1 MEDHQNL
8 LLGEGS
14 ARRPSNTLSPAIQQ
28 AVERT
33 PSTLRLGSSLAQDRR
48 SNPPRAVKKKAPQA
62 KQPPKR
68 KTIAKVTGVTR
79 SRGNKSPIQG
89 ARASKQLAAK
99 ARPAARKRLCV
110 EENKSP
116 RLDMNEIAGVLQDIQ
131 FLATLFCPL
140 SFIYIRRL
148 EDSQADSLAK
158 SSISRFI
165 NVV

>member
-1 MEDHQNL
+1 MEVRYEEEDHQSL

-14 ARRPSNTLSPAIQQ
+14 ARRPRNTLSPAIQQ

-33 PSTLRLGSSLAQDRR
+33 PAMLRLGSSLAQGRR

-99 ARPAARKRLCV
+99 ARLAARKRLCV

-116 RLDMNEIAGVLQDIQ
+116 SQVLPLNKDGFPQVVGDGVG
-131 FLATLFCPL
+131 T
-140 SFIYIRRL
+140 
-148 EDSQADSLAK
+148 
-158 SSISRFI
+158 SRGRVDFQNPPDLI
-165 NVV
+165 P